1 MKILIELFK
10 LILKDLYPLCKIFLY
25 AIGICFI
32 IFIPIYG
39 IMLIIT
45 YFTNYNN
52 QQALD
57 IIIFGVL
64 GIIIISIIIK
74 YIIDKYKIALIKQ
87 RKNDGTTL

>member
-64 GIIIISIIIK
+64 GIIIISIIIN
-74 YIIDKYKIALIKQ
+74 YIISELPSDRFA
-87 RKNDGTTL
+87 DHWAS

>member
-64 GIIIISIIIK
+64 GIIIISIIIN
-74 YIIDKYKIALIKQ
+74 YIINKYKIALTKQ
-87 RKNDGTTL
+87 EKK

>member
-1 MKILIELFK
+1 MKTLIEVFK
-10 LILKDLYPLCKIFLY
+10 LILKDFYIPFKILCKIFLCV
-25 AIGICFI
+25 IGACLI

-39 IMLIIT
+39 IMSIIT

-64 GIIIISIIIK
+64 GIIIISIIIN
-74 YIIDKYKIALIKQ
+74 YIINKYKIALIKQ
-87 RKNDGTTL
+87 RKK